1 MILDESDITLVLN
14 PKYQKFLEFDN
25 KKQKIKI
32 VDKRYWD
39 EEKKKRV
46 RLNLPDDIPEELK
59 LFVVQVKNEEK
70 KRDYEPEHHYLIDT
84 KKYFFLFIETFFKI
98 IESGELI
105 LPEGLLPLSTKFSPC
120 EVCKNTSHVITR
132 FVRCRHDQDC
142 QEHKKKLEDSK
153 YEETCDC
160 ANFTSPCLSLSK
172 IGIVLHLKFSDEEG
186 SLMLDVDISLGLVDI
201 F

>member
-59 LFVVQVKNEEK
+59 PFVVQVKNEEK
-70 KRDYEPEHHYLIDT
+70 KRDYEPEHHYFIDT
-84 KKYFFLFIETFFKI
+84 KKYFFLFIETTDAVFPADI
-98 IESGELI
+98 THSM
-105 LPEGLLPLSTKFSPC
+105 KFVS
-120 EVCKNTSHVITR
+120 
-132 FVRCRHDQDC
+132 
-142 QEHKKKLEDSK
+142 
-153 YEETCDC
+153 
-160 ANFTSPCLSLSK
+160 
-172 IGIVLHLKFSDEEG
+172 LKF
-186 SLMLDVDISLGLVDI
+186 I
-201 F
+201 FLSFPIGY